1 MLHMGDVGNYSAESL
16 RIMAKQKKE
25 QKGERPSLRTIAEHI
40 NLSPATISLALR
52 GDTSIPPETRER
64 VITAAED
71 LNYEYV
77 PRVKKS
83 EKIQLRRLAFVM
95 HDYGD
100 NPVTAN
106 PFYSHILSGAE
117 QACRQQQVSLSFVV
131 LQHDHPVTEELPPV
145 LTHDVEGI
153 LLPSPYP
160 LPLIKRLNRESDC
173 SIVLID
179 NIFPESPYDAIMAD
193 DFGGAYQAVRFLI
206 QSGHK
211 HILMLTGR
219 VPHSKVVP
227 SFEAR
232 CQGYRTACSEADIS
246 PLTPVASPLNTILY
260 SGEELECF
268 KKWLKGVLERVPQ
281 LTAFFCV
288 TDFHA
293 VNVINALG
301 SIGYRVPEDISVVG
315 FDDLNFASIH
325 QPPLT
330 TIHSFKES
338 MAHVAVERLLARLEG
353 DDSPPQY
360 IYLGTEL
367 IVRNSTGPPSA
378 RQ

>member
-1 MLHMGDVGNYSAESL
+1 MT
-16 RIMAKQKKE
+16 KQKKE
-25 QKGERPSLRTIAEHI
+25 RKGGRPSLRTIAEHI
-40 NLSPATISLALR
+40 NLSPATVSLALR

-64 VITAAED
+64 VFAAAED

-83 EKIQLRRLAFVM
+83 EKIQFRRLAFVM
-95 HDYGD
+95 HNYGD

-106 PFYSHILSGAE
+106 PFYGHILSGAE
-117 QACRQQQVSLSFVV
+117 QACRQQHVSLSFVV
-131 LQHDHPVTEELPPV
+131 LQHNHPITEELPPV

-153 LLPSPYP
+153 LLSSPYP
-160 LPLIKRLNRESDC
+160 LPLIKRLHRESDC
-173 SIVLID
+173 AIVLID
-179 NIFPESPYDAIMAD
+179 NIFPESPYDTVMAD
-193 DFGGAYQAVRFLI
+193 DFGGAYQAIRFLI
-206 QSGHK
+206 QSGHE
-211 HILMLTGR
+211 HILMLTGH
-219 VPHSKVVP
+219 VPNSETVP

-232 CQGYRTACSEADIS
+232 CQGYRTACSDADIS
-246 PLTPVASPLNTILY
+246 SLDPVVSPLNTILY
-260 SGEELECF
+260 SEEELEYF
-268 KKWLKGVLERVPQ
+268 QKWLKGMLERFSQ

-293 VNVINALG
+293 VNVMNALN
-301 SIGYRVPEDISVVG
+301 SLGYQVPEDISVVG

-338 MAHVAVERLLARLEG
+338 MAHVAVERLLARIEG

-360 IYLGTEL
+360 IHLGTEL
-367 IVRNSTGPPSA
+367 IVRGSAGPPPNK
-378 RQ
+378 R